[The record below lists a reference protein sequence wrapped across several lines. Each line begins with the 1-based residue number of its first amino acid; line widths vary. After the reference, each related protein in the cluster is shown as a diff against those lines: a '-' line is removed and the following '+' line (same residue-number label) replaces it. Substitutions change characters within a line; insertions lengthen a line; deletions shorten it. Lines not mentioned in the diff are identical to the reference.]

1 MKIIKDSK
9 GLKTYK
15 WSIIV
20 IGMMILLAIY
30 DLNLGKKAFNLS
42 LSNFANML
50 SVLPPIMVL
59 IGLLDVW
66 VPKEVMIKYMG
77 HKSGLSGILIAL
89 ILGSLA
95 AGPLYAAFPIA
106 AILLK
111 KHAKVSNV
119 IFFLGVWSTAKLPL
133 VMFEYASFGGT
144 FTLTHIISNLIVF
157 WLGAVM
163 VEKMLSPKSLEDIYL
178 SSAKMIQEKA
188 S

>member
-1 MKIIKDSK
+1 MKKTLK
-9 GLKTYK
+9 QPGYKTYK
-15 WSIIV
+15 WSFVII
-20 IGMMILLAIY
+20 GLMLALTLY
-30 DLNLGKKAFNLS
+30 DFNLGKKSFELS
-42 LSNFANML
+42 VSNFANML

-77 HKSGLSGILIAL
+77 HKSGLSGIFIAF

-111 KHAKVSNV
+111 KRAKISNV

-144 FTLTHIISNLIVF
+144 FTLTHIISNLTVF
-157 WLGAVM
+157 WIGAVII
-163 VEKMLSPKSLEDIYL
+163 EKMLSPESLEDIYT